1 MELSKK
7 NLYKIEGITCDSCR
21 KTIILDLEE
30 NGFAGFNIN
39 DRDELMIPEKF
50 TSQISKIKSIVEQS
64 AKYKLR

>member
-1 MELSKK
+1 MKLSQK

-30 NGFAGFNIN
+30 NGFEGFNIN
-39 DRDELMIPEKF
+39 DQDELMIPEKF